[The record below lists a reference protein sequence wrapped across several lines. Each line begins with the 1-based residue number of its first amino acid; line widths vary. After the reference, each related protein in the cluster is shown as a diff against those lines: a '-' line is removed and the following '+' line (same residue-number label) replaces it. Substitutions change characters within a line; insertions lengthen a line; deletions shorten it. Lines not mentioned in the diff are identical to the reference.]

1 MALIKCSECG
11 KEISDK
17 ATTCIH
23 CGNPILQEKVKTMNK
38 KKWEDL
44 NYEDKNKII
53 AYRKTL
59 KQWWCFERFL
69 PLLIM
74 FGGFLLLIICLAI
87 KLMFSVLILVIIVSI
102 SLTTFTF
109 VLSSKEQKK
118 WYNNNIDKI
127 YKNQIIE

>member
-23 CGNPILQEKVKTMNK
+23 CGNPIFQEKVKAMNK

-74 FGGFLLLIICLAI
+74 FGGFLLLIFCF
-87 KLMFSVLILVIIVSI
+87 MVNFRFSIIVFLIIGSL
-102 SLTTFTF
+102 SLTAFTF
-109 VLSSKEQKK
+109 VLS
-118 WYNNNIDKI
+118 
-127 YKNQIIE
+127 

>member
-23 CGNPILQEKVKTMNK
+23 CGNPIFEEKIEKMKK

-53 AYRKTL
+53 SYRKSI

-69 PLLIM
+69 PLLLIL
-74 FGGFLLLIICLAI
+74 GGFLLLVFCLMVHFVFSFTII
-87 KLMFSVLILVIIVSI
+87 VLIISI
-102 SLTTFTF
+102 SCIVFTF
-109 VLSSKEQKK
+109 FLSAKEQKK
-118 WYNNNIDKI
+118 WYNNNIDNI
-127 YKNQIIE
+127 YKNQILK